1 LGQEGVVTGSIAC
14 GTGRNCRD
22 REEFG
27 HEGIGT
33 GRCRDKKK
41 IETGIS
47 REKRKEL
54 GQEGC
59 CVGWRELG
67 QEGVGD
73 RKKMETG
80 MSWERKEL
88 VQEGCCV
95 GWRKL
100 RVEGVEVLR

>member
-1 LGQEGVVTGSIAC
+1 LRQEGVVTGSTAC
-14 GTGRNCRD
+14 GTGRNCRG
-22 REEFG
+22 REELRR
-27 HEGIGT
+27 EGIGT
-33 GRCRDKKK
+33 GRSRDKKK
-41 IETGIS
+41 IETGMS
-47 REKRKEL
+47 LERKEL

-88 VQEGCCV
+88 VQEGCCL
-95 GWRKL
+95 GWREL
-100 RVEGVEVLR
+100 RVEGVEVLG